1 MTKQPISI
9 TVRDA
14 DGTIRCPRGR
24 GRVEWLD
31 IRIESFL
38 GEALRAE
45 VQALGDGSSRKEA
58 ERCEERIGYWSRKEG
73 DNQKNVSYWRGR
85 LAVLLAKMEAERVVI
100 DLTVTPHPQ
109 IKVRINGVPV
119 EWDGPT
125 EPTIQERWATD

>member
-1 MTKQPISI
+1 TKQPISI

-73 DNQKNVSYWRGR
+73 EKNVSYWRGR